1 MNIYKV
7 HFSINKTKGFI
18 PEVTRR
24 LQEML
29 NKLNRHALH
38 ARKISFLHPRTQNK
52 IEIEA
57 PIPNDIRQLMEG
69 MKVIHG

>member
-1 MNIYKV
+1 
-7 HFSINKTKGFI
+7 
-18 PEVTRR
+18 
-24 LQEML
+24 ML

-57 PIPNDIRQLMEG
+57 PIPEDIQQLIEG